1 MLLHMNAAE
10 IIQEITRLPENE
22 QGKVVEFV
30 EALKG
35 SKQVRYID
43 SHVVEKTADKVFGEH
58 APLFEKLA
66 Q

>member
-1 MLLHMNAAE
+1 MSMNAAE
-10 IIQEITRLPENE
+10 IIQEITRLPDDE

-35 SKQVRYID
+35 AKQVRYID
-43 SHVVEKTADKVFGEH
+43 SAAVEETADKVFSEH

>member
-1 MLLHMNAAE
+1 MNAAE
-10 IIQEITRLPENE
+10 IIQEIAHLPENE
-22 QGKVVEFV
+22 KGKVFAFV

-35 SKQVRYID
+35 AKQVRYLD
-43 SHVVEKTADKVFGEH
+43 SAVVEKTADKVFREH

>member
-1 MLLHMNAAE
+1 MNMNAAE
-10 IIQEITRLPENE
+10 IIQEISRLPENE

-43 SHVVEKTADKVFGEH
+43 SDVVEKTADKVFSEH